1 MPRTF
6 PAEFRQKAVALARER
21 VKPVRQIAADLGIA
35 ESCLRRWVQ
44 QADIDGGRR
53 EGLSTTER
61 EELVRLRRENRVL
74 RMEKEILGKA
84 AAFFATENGHR
95 PS

>member
-1 MPRTF
+1 MTTQTADNELKARHRTMWASSDYPQMVDTFLLPLGPRLVE
-6 PAEFRQKAVALARER
+6 ACH
-21 VKPVRQIAADLGIA
+21 I
-35 ESCLRRWVQ
+35 ESG
-44 QADIDGGRR
+44 AR
-53 EGLSTTER
+53 EGLTRAER
-61 EELVRLRRENRVL
+61 DELVRLRRENRVL